1 MTGATVSAMPRFAT
15 TEGAP
20 GGALSGLAAFP
31 DVGNARMN
39 VVPDA
44 GQLSQVMSQATA
56 TAFVLGAVA
65 AFVAVLLN
73 RMSSLIERIRSLNE
87 IADGDTARA
96 HLKSDIPRLRQRA
109 KLLNSATHLALL
121 SGMCTALLLVVGFA
135 NALFRLPHEYFG
147 IALILL
153 GCSIFRFGQ
162 EVRMGLGCARVAE
175 SLLVSRVYRT
185 PRRSQPCPF
194 VRRRSIFSV
203 SLRPL

>member
-31 DVGNARMN
+31 DGGNARMN

-56 TAFVLGAVA
+56 PAFVLGAVA

-73 RMSSLIERIRSLNE
+73 RMTSVIERIRSLNE

-135 NALFRLPHEYFG
+135 SALFRLPHEYGAGVLFG

-162 EVRMGLGCARVAE
+162 EVRIGL
-175 SLLVSRVYRT
+175 
-185 PRRSQPCPF
+185 RRSQPCPF